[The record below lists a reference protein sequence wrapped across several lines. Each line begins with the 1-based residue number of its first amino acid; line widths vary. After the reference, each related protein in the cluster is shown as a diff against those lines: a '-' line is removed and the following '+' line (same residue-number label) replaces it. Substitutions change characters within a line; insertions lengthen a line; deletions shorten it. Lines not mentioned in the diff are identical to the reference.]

1 MEKAHHRVR
10 VARAQVEAEVKTKS
24 QKSVYLLYKVTMY
37 RAFLENL
44 FLRVA
49 RAQAEADKAR
59 LDYELV
65 RMLRCGEA
73 KKAGIYFSPNSPYNK
88 VCADIMLGRPPSLP
102 PI

>member
-1 MEKAHHRVR
+1 VEKAHHRVR

-49 RAQAEADKAR
+49 RAQAEAEEENSQKSVPWCIYCIKS
-59 LDYELV
+59 LCNGL
-65 RMLRCGEA
+65 LRIFENICTCE
-73 KKAGIYFSPNSPYNK
+73 
-88 VCADIMLGRPPSLP
+88 CPS
-102 PI
+102 IFIV

>member
-1 MEKAHHRVR
+1 MGISIPIDQGLQRLCKE
-10 VARAQVEAEVKTKS
+10 RAAVEVE
-24 QKSVYLLYKVTMY
+24 
-37 RAFLENL
+37 
-44 FLRVA
+44 